1 VPEGG
6 GFDYVTGKAEAPE
19 EGRTGRGSRRRVYG
33 AGGRF
38 IRNRSGWTYTGWTVM
53 GYCTGPTSHFH

>member
-1 VPEGG
+1 MSRAKQKHLKKAVPVAG
-6 GFDYVTGKAEAPE
+6 VC
-19 EGRTGRGSRRRVYG
+19 RRVYG

-38 IRNRSGWTYTGWTVM
+38 IRNRSGWTYTGCTVM